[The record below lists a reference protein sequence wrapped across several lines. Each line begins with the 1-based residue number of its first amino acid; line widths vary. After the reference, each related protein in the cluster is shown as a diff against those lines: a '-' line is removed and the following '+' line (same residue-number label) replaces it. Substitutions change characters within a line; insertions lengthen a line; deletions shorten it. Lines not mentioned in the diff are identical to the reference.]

1 MRSKESDEQRQDLDK
16 HSTLKAII
24 TILVLIACWALWF
37 LLERSWV
44 TILVLSIGGCLAAE
58 YLGFKLLSR
67 NKWFEQLS
75 VEHSGFSIWR
85 IILAVIG
92 VVLIAVV
99 IILARLLFL
108 RVFY

>member
-1 MRSKESDEQRQDLDK
+1 MSSKRSDEQTQALDK
-16 HSTLKAII
+16 QSTLKVII
-24 TILVLIACWALWF
+24 TVLVLIACWALWF
-37 LLERSWV
+37 LLVRSWV
-44 TILVLSIGGCLAAE
+44 TILMLSIVGCLAAE

-85 IILAVIG
+85 IILGVIG

>member
-1 MRSKESDEQRQDLDK
+1 VSSKRSDKQTQDLDK
-16 HSTLKAII
+16 QSTIKVII
-24 TILVLIACWALWF
+24 TVLVLIACWALWF
-37 LLERSWV
+37 LLKGGWV
-44 TILVLSIGGCLAAE
+44 TILVLSIVGCLAAE

-85 IILAVIG
+85 IILGVIV
-92 VVLIAVV
+92 VVLITVV

>member
-1 MRSKESDEQRQDLDK
+1 MSAKRSDEQTQDLDK
-16 HSTLKAII
+16 HSTLKVII
-24 TILVLIACWALWF
+24 SVLVLIACWALWF
-37 LLERSWV
+37 LLERSWI
-44 TILVLSIGGCLAAE
+44 TILVLSIVGCLVAE
-58 YLGFKLLSR
+58 YLGFKLVSR

-85 IILAVIG
+85 IILGVIV

-108 RVFY
+108 RIFY

>member
-1 MRSKESDEQRQDLDK
+1 M
-16 HSTLKAII
+16 
-24 TILVLIACWALWF
+24 
-37 LLERSWV
+37 
-44 TILVLSIGGCLAAE
+44 LSIVGCLVAE
-58 YLGFKLLSR
+58 YLGFKLVSR

-85 IILAVIG
+85 IILGVIV

-108 RVFY
+108 RIFY

>member
-1 MRSKESDEQRQDLDK
+1 MSPKRSDEQTQDLDK
-16 HSTLKAII
+16 HSTLKVII
-24 TILVLIACWALWF
+24 SVLVLIACWALWF
-37 LLERSWV
+37 LLERSWI
-44 TILVLSIGGCLAAE
+44 TILVLSIVGCLVAE
-58 YLGFKLLSR
+58 YLGFKLVSR

-85 IILAVIG
+85 IILGVIV

-108 RVFY
+108 RIFY